1 MGCGAGHVVV
11 LTSRNE
17 EEDITPNL
25 DFTLPLPSAPL
36 PSVSAENDSVMQEV
50 VEPVQIKEPSVQIVS
65 QGEV

>member
-36 PSVSAENDSVMQEV
+36 PSVSADNDSVMQEV
-50 VEPVQIKEPSVQIVS
+50 VEPV
-65 QGEV
+65 